1 MFSFRFDFRN
11 VKANFITGAVPEGLG
26 LLPHLEQL
34 YAGSALPEN
43 EHLTH
48 TSAICLRRD
57 LSYNGFS
64 GEIPETIIR
73 RRDEHGCLLFTKKFR
88 EHTSQNSILPKPS
101 KFQFHHNPGSDH
113 S

>member
-43 EHLTH
+43 EH
-48 TSAICLRRD
+48 
-57 LSYNGFS
+57 
-64 GEIPETIIR
+64 
-73 RRDEHGCLLFTKKFR
+73 
-88 EHTSQNSILPKPS
+88 
-101 KFQFHHNPGSDH
+101 
-113 S
+113 